1 MINLQFSATFACAA
15 VDAFID
21 EALEGQDM
29 TGTTMNFSTTM
40 CEVNVWTF
48 FFWLLFLLLDIISLK
63 YFLDLWFNF
72 TFLCNSVFC
81 TSLIIFSVVFFVLK
95 V

>member
-1 MINLQFSATFACAA
+1 MKKTRMLIFFFFMINLQFSATFACAA

-63 YFLDLWFNF
+63 YFFRF
-72 TFLCNSVFC
+72 MV
-81 TSLIIFSVVFFVLK
+81 
-95 V
+95 